1 MNYEFSYDA
10 ASALVL
16 LEPDNANL
24 DENARQ
30 FFKIQWYNGSFSTP
44 PPNRQGSLNL
54 YMYIFSGRHD
64 INKFALYCE

>member
-10 ASALVL
+10 APALVL

-24 DENARQ
+24 DENTRQ

-44 PPNRQGSLNL
+44 PPK
-54 YMYIFSGRHD
+54 GR
-64 INKFALYCE
+64 AP

>member
-10 ASALVL
+10 APALVL

-30 FFKIQWYNGSFSTP
+30 FFKFN
-44 PPNRQGSLNL
+44 
-54 YMYIFSGRHD
+54 D
-64 INKFALYCE
+64 ITAVF